1 MIDIEI
7 PFGNSQGSA
16 TRGSA
21 PGIVAGHIIAK
32 LPDGSEVLRM
42 AEPEPL
48 TDPAAAL
55 REALAR
61 PIESKPLAAIAA
73 EKMARARAAQ
83 RAPRACIVVSDNTRP
98 VPYAGPN
105 GILMPVV
112 RVLTAVGFSPRD
124 ICVLVATGT
133 HRAMSRAEL
142 ERMLGVESFE
152 LGLDVAL
159 HDCLDEGNLTHIG
172 TTARGTVAKINRRY
186 VEADLKILTGLVES
200 HFMAGASGGRKAICP
215 GIFGEQG
222 TFIFHSAA
230 LMAHPNARDLQ
241 IEGNPVHEES
251 LAVAKMAGVD
261 FIVNAT
267 IDGTFRTT
275 GVFCGDLEAAH
286 AAAVAKLKSYVGI
299 PIAHQYD
306 LVVSHGG
313 FVAVNH
319 YQAAKAAVASLGA
332 LKAGGGLILVANN
345 TDPNPVGS
353 DRYRTVL
360 SMLKLVGAE
369 ALDRALAS
377 PDWPF
382 VPEQWQV
389 QEWSKVFKRISVRD
403 FVYFA
408 PQLDRRD
415 WRDLPGI
422 DGRTLLASRSAHQS
436 AATPRATGAPDKV
449 ATASESASPS
459 PTADDIPAVIDVAV
473 ADFLEKRGFT
483 PADVA
488 SGRCRIAYLADGPYG
503 IPLYAGARL

>member
-7 PFGNSQGSA
+7 PFGDYRINSG
-16 TRGSA
+16 R
-21 PGIVAGHIIAK
+21 ILAK
-32 LPDGSEVLRM
+32 LPTGSEVLRM

-55 REALAR
+55 REALAH
-61 PIESKPLAAIAA
+61 PIGSQPLAAIAA
-73 EKMARARAAQ
+73 EKMARARTSG

-98 VPYAGPN
+98 VPYKGPN
-105 GILMPVV
+105 GILMPLA
-112 RVLTAVGFSPRD
+112 RVLTAVGFAPQD

-142 ERMLGVESFE
+142 EAMLGTEPFD
-152 LGLDVAL
+152 LGLDVVL
-159 HDCLDEGNLTHIG
+159 HDCLDEANLVHIG
-172 TTARGTVAKINRRY
+172 TTARGTAANINRRY

-230 LMAHPNARDLQ
+230 LMAHPNSRDLQ

-267 IDGTFRTT
+267 IDGAFRTT
-275 GVFCGDLEAAH
+275 GVFCGGLETAH
-286 AAAVAKLKSYVGI
+286 AAAVTKLKSYVGI
-299 PIAHQYD
+299 PVKRQYD
-306 LVVSHGG
+306 LVVTHGG
-313 FVAVNH
+313 FAAVNH

-332 LKAGGGLILVANN
+332 LAAGGGLILVANN
-345 TDPNPVGS
+345 SDPNPVGS

-389 QEWSKVFKRISVRD
+389 QEWAKVFKRISMRD

-408 PQLDRRD
+408 PQLDSRD

-422 DGRTLLASRSAHQS
+422 DGRALLEAHE
-436 AATPRATGAPDKV
+436 ATGK
-449 ATASESASPS
+449 
-459 PTADDIPAVIDVAV
+459 DDIPAIIDAAV
-473 ADFLEKRGFT
+473 TSFLEKRGFT
-483 PADVA
+483 AADVA
-488 SGRCRIAYLADGPYG
+488 SGHCRIAFLADGPYG
-503 IPLYAGARL
+503 IPLYAGAQGEISPIRAQP